1 MRVSSSGHTEPNN
14 EFLSEVAAAS
24 AADIQAAL
32 DLLTPRSVG
41 LDLTRIGQ
49 AGDGGYLLPKDLAGI
64 TGCFSPG
71 VNNFKKFEDELAT
84 RFQIPSYMID
94 FTSDPDLFQTPLI
107 PGLQFFEKKWLD
119 VDGSPDAIT
128 LDEWVDRY
136 TLGERGDLLLQMDI
150 ESAEYRNLAATETAT
165 LQRFRIIVL
174 ELHDLG
180 LLDREWFL
188 KGVFEPAMS
197 RIRDGWLCVH
207 AHANNCCGERALSTG
222 AIVPSVLEVTFLRK
236 DRCRES
242 TARLSIPHPHDDINV
257 SKFPPLHLRGDF
269 LRFADPIRSTLCAIQ
284 ETQRWLV
291 KQSIQQREAADQTRI
306 ELGKAFDTVAW
317 MVWRG
322 LNPSKNIA
330 RGCPASQSSLS
341 MWSVDDDA
349 PRAVSGVYA
358 NGSYSFHTEFE
369 ENPWWMVDLRSESA
383 VEAIVVYNRTDAC
396 PDRSDSLKVLVS
408 LDGNAWNTVY
418 DHAGRPPL
426 GGITKTGSTVAG
438 MPPLCIPCVGTR
450 ARYVKLQ
457 LAATTALHLDQIE
470 VYAA

>member
-1 MRVSSSGHTEPNN
+1 
-14 EFLSEVAAAS
+14 
-24 AADIQAAL
+24 
-32 DLLTPRSVG
+32 
-41 LDLTRIGQ
+41 
-49 AGDGGYLLPKDLAGI
+49 
-64 TGCFSPG
+64 
-71 VNNFKKFEDELAT
+71 
-84 RFQIPSYMID
+84 
-94 FTSDPDLFQTPLI
+94 
-107 PGLQFFEKKWLD
+107 
-119 VDGSPDAIT
+119 
-128 LDEWVDRY
+128 
-136 TLGERGDLLLQMDI
+136 
-150 ESAEYRNLAATETAT
+150 
-165 LQRFRIIVL
+165 
-174 ELHDLG
+174 
-180 LLDREWFL
+180 
-188 KGVFEPAMS
+188 
-197 RIRDGWLCVH
+197 
-207 AHANNCCGERALSTG
+207 
-222 AIVPSVLEVTFLRK
+222 VTFLRK

-242 TARLSIPHPHDDINV
+242 TARLSIPHPDDDINV
-257 SKFPPLHLRGDF
+257 SKFPPLHLRSDF

-317 MVWRG
+317 MVWRA
-322 LNPSKNIA
+322 LNPSQNIA

-396 PDRSDSLKVLVS
+396 PDRSDSLQVMVS

-418 DHAGRPPL
+418 DHAGRPPF

-457 LAATTALHLDQIE
+457 LATTTALHLDQIE